1 MVYRSQ
7 SGFLI
12 FLFILLFLG
21 LFYLVAIGAV
31 TLAFAKIGI
40 QPQYLLTLFFLVLIG
55 SAVNIPIKELENE
68 ELTPARVISFY
79 GLSYRIPPVQRHSKT
94 VLAVNLG
101 GAIIPT
107 LISLY
112 VLLKCQV
119 PIRALVATAI
129 ISAVVYKLARP
140 VKGLG
145 IGVPMFVPPLLAAL
159 LALILAPQH
168 SPPVAYIAGTLGT
181 LIGAD
186 VLNLNKV
193 KGLGAPVAAIG
204 GAGTFDGIFL
214 TGIIAALLA

>member
-119 PIRALVATAI
+119 PIRALLATAI
-129 ISAVVYKLARP
+129 ISTVVYKLARP

>member
-1 MVYRSQ
+1 MVHRSH
-7 SGFLI
+7 SGLLI

-40 QPQYLLTLFFLVLIG
+40 QPQYLLTLFFLILLG

-68 ELTPARVISFY
+68 ELTQTRVISFY
-79 GLSYRIPPVQRHSKT
+79 GFHYRIAPVHRQSKT
-94 VLAVNLG
+94 ILAVNVG
-101 GAIIPT
+101 GAVIPT
-107 LISLY
+107 LLSFY
-112 VLLKCQV
+112 VLLNCQV
-119 PIRALVATAI
+119 PVRALVATAI

-214 TGIIAALLA
+214 TGILAALLA

>member
-1 MVYRSQ
+1 MVHRSQ
-7 SGFLI
+7 SGVLI
-12 FLFILLFLG
+12 FLFVVLFLG

-40 QPQYLLTLFFLVLIG
+40 QPQYLLTLFFLVLVG

-68 ELTPARVISFY
+68 ELTPAGFISFY
-79 GLSYRIPPVQRHSKT
+79 GLRYRIPSVQRRDKT
-94 VLAVNLG
+94 ILAVNLG

-112 VLLKCQV
+112 VLFKCEV
-119 PIRALVATAI
+119 PIRALVAIAI

-159 LALILAPQH
+159 LALVLAPQH

-186 VLNLNKV
+186 LLNLNKV
-193 KGLGAPVAAIG
+193 RGLGAPVAAIG

>member
-1 MVYRSQ
+1 MIYRSH
-7 SGFLI
+7 SGPLI
-12 FLFILLFLG
+12 FLFIVLFLG

-40 QPQYLLTLFFLVLIG
+40 RPQYLLSLFFLILIG

-68 ELTPARVISFY
+68 ELSLDRVISFY
-79 GLSYRIPPVQRHSKT
+79 GFRYRLPTVQRQTKT
-94 VLAVNLG
+94 ILAVNLG
-101 GAIIPT
+101 GAVIPT

-112 VLLKCQV
+112 VLINCQV
-119 PIRALVATAI
+119 PIRAIIATAI

-159 LALILAPQH
+159 TALILTPEH

-186 VLNLNKV
+186 LLNLNKV
-193 KGLGAPVAAIG
+193 RGLGAPVAAIG